1 MHDFALKSSFFRSL
15 GACRLTK
22 RVLLLVLGLGIA
34 ASLASCGYSAVQKP
48 PSGQIYRVMA
58 AQSATSA
65 SATGGL
71 IIVSAQHDLLLGAPE
86 LSTGASPDL
95 LAISPDRAVLAAF
108 DASTNTVYG
117 VNTAK
122 ESIIGKAALAGPT
135 WSMVV
140 PTSATVSY
148 AAVPSAT
155 IAGYSF
161 QGAVQEVN
169 FSTSS
174 LMTTMA
180 VTNAEIVVSNADG
193 SLLLVFSNDSNS
205 VTLLSPSLASPPV
218 DTSCLTNPQN
228 PVCTIIPG
236 FDRPVY
242 AIVQG
247 NTAYIFNCGA
257 ECGGKRASIQT
268 LNLVTLA
275 VGVPVPVNGATW
287 GLISGNLLYVAGNG
301 TPTGPLCSS
310 LPNASKTAATYCGT
324 LDIIDLTKMTDP
336 YYNNP
341 SKELAITDGYHY
353 MMDMSANGQ
362 LFVGSYNCTNVGD
375 VNNPVGEV
383 RGCLAIYNTSNG
395 KVIIPPDNGDVYGL
409 QGFSTRDAEYVA
421 QGGNLRVYDTTI
433 DALWLNY
440 FIPLGTVP
448 INGFVSGVKAVD
460 FF

>member
-1 MHDFALKSSFFRSL
+1 MSL

-22 RVLLLVLGLGIA
+22 RVLPLVLGLGIA
-34 ASLASCGYSAVQKP
+34 ASLASCGYSAVKKP
-48 PSGQIYRVMA
+48 PSGQIFRVMA

-65 SATGGL
+65 STTGGL

-86 LSTGASPDL
+86 VSTGLSPDL
-95 LAISPDRAVLAAF
+95 LAISPSRGVLAAF
-108 DASTNTVYG
+108 DISSNIVYG
-117 VNTAK
+117 VDTAT
-122 ESIIGKAALAGPT
+122 ESIIGKSQLAGPT
-135 WSMVV
+135 WNMVV
-140 PTSATVSY
+140 PTSAAVGY

-155 IAGYSF
+155 ISGYSF
-161 QGAVQEVN
+161 QGAVQEMN
-169 FSTSS
+169 FATSS
-174 LMTTMA
+174 ITTTMA
-180 VTNAEIVVSNADG
+180 VTNAQNVVSNSDG
-193 SLLLVFSNDSNS
+193 SLLLVFSNDSNA

-218 DTSCLTNPQN
+218 DTSCITNPQN
-228 PVCTIIPG
+228 SICTIIPG

-257 ECGGKRASIQT
+257 ECGGTRASIQT

-275 VGVPVPVNGATW
+275 VGTPIPVNGATW
-287 GLISGNLLYVAGNG
+287 GLISGDLLYVAGNG
-301 TPTGPLCSS
+301 TATGPRCAS

-324 LDIIDLTKMTDP
+324 LDIINLTKMTDP

-341 SKELAITDGYHY
+341 SKEIAITDGYHY

-395 KVIIPPDNGDVYGL
+395 KVVFPPDNGDVYGL

-421 QGGNLRVYDTTI
+421 EGGYLRVYDTTI
-433 DALWLNY
+433 DALWINY

-448 INGFVSGVKAVD
+448 VKGFVSGIKAVD